1 MKRIV
6 FIASCLFV
14 SLCGFSQL
22 VTIPANQNQKGLGGT
37 LYTLP
42 KTELIIEVKTKVT
55 KEVPGKYFQYAERYL
70 GLTDV
75 CQAEKTVHEIED
87 VKLFQ
92 RAVADSK
99 HSYYILNTKKGKE
112 QNSIELTKDGFL
124 ASINGTPY
132 VETNNNS
139 VTRPAIRSTSV
150 PDYFSMEA
158 SIITKEMQQSTSV
171 AKIAELAANELFNI
185 RETRLNLLTQDVDK
199 APSDGRSYE
208 LVLSE
213 LNRMEKYYTELFTGK
228 KTTTYETKTF
238 NVTPD
243 DNLQTILFRFSQAN
257 GIVDKSDLS
266 GAPVNLSISA
276 INDLNIPE
284 KPKAEEVNA
293 LYYRIPGK
301 ANIRLTEGNNNIYL
315 DKATVVAQ
323 FGKVLTLPSDKYSA
337 ISICPKTGAIL
348 RVEK

>member
-1 MKRIV
+1 MKRVV
-6 FIASCLFV
+6 FIASCLFI
-14 SLCGFSQL
+14 SLYGFSQL
-22 VTIPANQNQKGLGGT
+22 VTVPVNQNTKGISGT

-42 KTELIIEVKTKVT
+42 KTELILEVKTKIT

-75 CQAEKTVHEIED
+75 CQSEKTVHEIED

-99 HSYYILNTKKGKE
+99 HSYYILNSKKGKE

-124 ASINGTPY
+124 ASVNGNHY
-132 VETNNNS
+132 VETNNTE
-139 VTRPAIRSTSV
+139 TRPVTRSTSV

-228 KTTTYETKTF
+228 KTTTYDTKTF
-238 NVTPD
+238 YLTPD
-243 DNLQTILFRFSQAN
+243 ENLQSVLFRFSQTN

-266 GAPVNLSISA
+266 GIPVNISITA
-276 INDLNIPE
+276 INDLKIPE
-284 KPKAEEVNA
+284 KAKQEEVSA

-301 ANIRLTEGNNNIYL
+301 ANVKLSDGNNKVYL
-315 DKATVVAQ
+315 EKVSVVAQ
-323 FGKVLTLPSDKYSA
+323 FGKVLTLPSDNYSK
-337 ISICPKTGAIL
+337 INICPKTGAIL